1 MLMCGRFAR
10 FSSVQKFAELFGT
23 GAGFSLTPRY
33 NIAPTQALLLAR
45 NATEG
50 NRELVSL
57 YWGLIPYWSKEA
69 RTGCSSINAR
79 AETVADKPTF
89 RDAFRYRRCLIAA
102 DGFYEWRKLERTKQP
117 YFIALKGREPF
128 AFAGIW
134 EHWARGDQSI
144 DSCAILVTEA
154 NELTKGI
161 HDRMPVILAPEA
173 YDPWMDRSLTNPEPL
188 KALLKPYPPE
198 RMVAYPVS
206 TAVNDPK
213 NDDPELIVRAEKD

>member
-1 MLMCGRFAR
+1 MLMCGRFVR

-45 NATEG
+45 NAMEG

-57 YWGLIPYWSKEA
+57 YWGLIPHWSKEA
-69 RTGCSSINAR
+69 RTGYSSINAR
-79 AETVADKPTF
+79 AETVAEKPTF

-134 EHWARGDQSI
+134 EHCAQGDQSI

-173 YDPWMDRSLTNPEPL
+173 YDAWMDRSLTNPEPL
-188 KALLKPYPPE
+188 KALLKPYPSE
-198 RMVAYPVS
+198 RMMAYPVS

-213 NDDPELIVRAEKD
+213 NEQPELIARAEKD

>member
-1 MLMCGRFAR
+1 MLVCGRFAR

-69 RTGCSSINAR
+69 RTGYSSINAR

-89 RDAFRYRRCLIAA
+89 RDAFRYKRCLIAA

-144 DSCAILVTEA
+144 A
-154 NELTKGI
+154 G
-161 HDRMPVILAPEA
+161 
-173 YDPWMDRSLTNPEPL
+173 
-188 KALLKPYPPE
+188 
-198 RMVAYPVS
+198 
-206 TAVNDPK
+206 
-213 NDDPELIVRAEKD
+213 